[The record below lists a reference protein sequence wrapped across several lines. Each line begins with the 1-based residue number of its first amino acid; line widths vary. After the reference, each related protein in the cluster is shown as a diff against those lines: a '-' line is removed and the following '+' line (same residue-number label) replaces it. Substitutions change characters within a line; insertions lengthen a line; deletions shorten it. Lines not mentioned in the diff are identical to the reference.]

1 MKVSPQKIIELN
13 RDNFCLKASVDGS
26 GSVAIVIGSHKYYP
40 RTFSENLKLKLQLV
54 YADTRG
60 FVPASENHTET
71 DFTIDKLVQD
81 IESLRVSLGADK
93 VILIGHSIHA
103 FMAFEYAR
111 QFPDKVSH
119 LVLIASSP
127 TAGSEIYKE
136 ADRYFEESV
145 CPERKAAFA
154 ASMQKFIESGDQSFV
169 ARLLSF
175 GPRIWYDANFDASKL
190 WEGVEVNSVGAGI
203 IWGSMFADYNVANAL
218 KAIKCPIFLALGR
231 YDYFNPPHLWE
242 KYREHASDLTVR
254 IFEKSAHTPQL
265 EEPDNFDEEL
275 MRWLDNK
282 INGKL

>member
-1 MKVSPQKIIELN
+1 MSTEKIIELN
-13 RDNFCLKASVDGS
+13 RDNFCLKAASSSS

-40 RTFSENLKLKLQLV
+40 RTFSENLKTKLQLV
-54 YADTRG
+54 CADTRG
-60 FVPASENHTET
+60 FVPALSDHSES
-71 DFTIDKLVQD
+71 DFTIAKILQD
-81 IESLRVSLGADK
+81 IEALRLSLGADRI
-93 VILIGHSIHA
+93 ILIGHSIHA
-103 FMAFEYAR
+103 FMALEYAR
-111 QFPDKVSH
+111 QFPDRVSH

-127 TAGSEIYKE
+127 TAGVEIYKE

-190 WEGVEVNSVGAGI
+190 WEGVEINSVGAGI
-203 IWGSMFADYNVANAL
+203 IWGSMFADYDLSSAL

-242 KYREHASDLTVR
+242 KYREHVSDLTVR

-265 EEPDNFDEEL
+265 EESRNFDEEL
-275 MRWLDNK
+275 IGWLDN
-282 INGKL
+282 

>member
-13 RDNFCLKASVDGS
+13 RDDFCLKASIDGS
-26 GSVAIVIGSHKYYP
+26 GPVAIIIGSHKYYP
-40 RTFSENLKLKLQLV
+40 RTFSENLKSKLQLV
-54 YADTRG
+54 CADTRG
-60 FVPASENHTET
+60 FVPASSNHTES
-71 DFTIDKLVQD
+71 DFTAGKLIQD
-81 IESLRVSLGADK
+81 IESLRISLGADK
-93 VILIGHSIHA
+93 IILIGHSIHA
-103 FMAFEYAR
+103 FMAIEYAR
-111 QFPDKVSH
+111 EFPDRVSH

-127 TAGSEIYKE
+127 ITGQEIYKE

-190 WEGVEVNSVGAGI
+190 WEGVEINSVGAGI
-203 IWGSMFADYNVANAL
+203 IWGSMFADYDLSSAL

-254 IFEKSAHTPQL
+254 IFEKSSHTPQL
-265 EEPDNFDEEL
+265 EEPDNFYDEL
-275 MRWLDNK
+275 MRWLWRR
-282 INGKL
+282 

>member
-1 MKVSPQKIIELN
+1 MSTEKIIELS
-13 RDNFCLKASVDGS
+13 RDNFCLKAESFGS
-26 GSVAIVIGSHKYYP
+26 GPVAIVIGSHKYYP
-40 RTFSENLKLKLQLV
+40 RTFSENLKTKLQLV
-54 YADTRG
+54 CADTRG
-60 FVPASENHTET
+60 FVPALSDHSES
-71 DFTIDKLVQD
+71 DFSIAKILQD
-81 IESLRVSLGADK
+81 IDALRLSLGVDRI
-93 VILIGHSIHA
+93 ILIGHSIHA
-103 FMAFEYAR
+103 FMALEYAR
-111 QFPDKVSH
+111 QFPDRVSN

-127 TAGSEIYKE
+127 TAGVEIYKE

-154 ASMQKFIESGDQSFV
+154 ASMQKFLESGDQSFV

-203 IWGSMFADYNVANAL
+203 IWGSMFADYDLASAL

-265 EEPDNFDEEL
+265 EESNNFDEEL
-275 MRWLDNK
+275 IRWLDNK
-282 INGKL
+282 INGNL